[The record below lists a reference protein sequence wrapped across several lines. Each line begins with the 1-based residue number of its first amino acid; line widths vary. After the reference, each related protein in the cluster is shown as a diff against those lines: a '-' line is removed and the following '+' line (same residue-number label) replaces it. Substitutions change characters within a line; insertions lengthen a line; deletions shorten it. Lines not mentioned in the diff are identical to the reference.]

1 MPSSLTTL
9 MSLVVGGI
17 VFVVLFVILSVTLW
31 VSIVAGVVA
40 AGGSILAGAGTQA
53 GRRGSHAHPHGA

>member
-9 MSLVVGGI
+9 VSLVIGGI

-31 VSIVAGVVA
+31 VSILAGVVA
-40 AGGSILAGAGTQA
+40 AIAMMLGGAAALMSRG
-53 GRRGSHAHPHGA
+53 GSHAHPHGA